1 MRSSTPS
8 TSTRGTRRGRLL
20 GVVLAGAATAA
31 ASVGLGAPA
40 AHASGSVWD
49 RVAACESGGRWHIN
63 TGNGYYGGL
72 QFSYNTWR
80 AFGGGAYASRAD
92 LASKGEQIAIARK
105 VLARQ
110 GPGAWPTCGAR
121 AGLTRANGGAT
132 GGTSR
137 DSDRRA
143 PFRKLVV
150 DGILGPKT
158 KRAIQRW
165 VGVKQDG
172 IIGPITKRAL
182 QRKVGAYPDGIIG
195 PKTMRALQS
204 KIGARHNG
212 ARHLANHA
220 TVRVLQRYLNAHL

>member
-1 MRSSTPS
+1 MRSSSPS
-8 TSTRGTRRGRLL
+8 TTPRAARRLVGAI
-20 GVVLAGAATAA
+20 LAGSATVA

-40 AHASGSVWD
+40 AHASGDVWD
-49 RVAACESGGRWHIN
+49 RVAACESGGDWHIN

-72 QFSYNTWR
+72 QFSSGTWQ
-80 AFGGGAYASRAD
+80 AFGGTAYASRAD

-132 GGTSR
+132 GDTSR
-137 DSDRRA
+137 SSQRRA
-143 PFRKLVV
+143 PFRTLVV

-165 VGVKQDG
+165 VGVRQDG

-212 ARHLANHA
+212 ARHLDHA